1 MVQPLVKDTPK
12 SIATKGTKKPQNN
25 AFADFMKN
33 LGKTTASKKNSGA
46 DIIKA
51 DFKADAPKSTKMDSA
66 DSTKVKKDEILSTIL
81 KGKNEEVK
89 SPKPPQ
95 NPLDILLQRP
105 KATHMSLTSTPQIK
119 QDSTQGAI
127 ESPKTQNASPNLGQ
141 NLQDST
147 QTPKI
152 PQNQQQNKMQNTP
165 QSTSQV
171 LAKTP
176 QDSTQTLSPN
186 LTQNQT
192 PKIPAK
198 ESSTENATQDLTQTA
213 TESPKNKNIQ
223 PSKTQKNAES
233 SLQNLA
239 DKTQPQDTPPNLS
252 QNLEQNLGQNTQD
265 STQTPKIPQNQ
276 TTPTPQE
283 LAKNATDSTQILSQN
298 LPQDSMQNAPQSTS
312 TLGIK
317 NTLKYGAFA
326 AFDALSLLKPSD
338 GKKLSDLIKK
348 ADELSLNLQSIK
360 YTKIGDSKAIFSNAT
375 PLDSTPTQENA
386 TQNAVQETLKID
398 LKDTTKLAAA
408 PKSEETSQSPQEKQP
423 KLESKPAESPKEN
436 NAKSEIKLE
445 PKDTPK
451 DSTPKQAEIAESK
464 SIESPLKNA
473 LNPKES
479 DIKPINFKAE
489 NKAESTKTP
498 QESQNI
504 PLANA
509 DATTKIEHKIFDARE
524 TMRHFASSLKQ
535 EIQNY
540 KPPLSKITIELQP
553 ANLGSVEVSI
563 ISQGKNIQIQLHSN
577 QQTLNLFIQNQSDL
591 RNALTQIGYENVAMS
606 FNNGSQMG
614 FSDNSG
620 KWRYE
625 RSDKFRNTFGLNNQ
639 SEENEEI
646 FEIMITNNY
655 A

>member
-1 MVQPLVKDTPK
+1 
-12 SIATKGTKKPQNN
+12 
-25 AFADFMKN
+25 MKN
-33 LGKTTASKKNSGA
+33 LGKTTASKKADKKESS

-51 DFKADAPKSTKMDSA
+51 DFKASAPKATNINSSTKADSA
-66 DSTKVKKDEILSTIL
+66 NGTKTASADTKKDEILSTIL
-81 KGKNEEVK
+81 KSKNEEVK
-89 SPKPPQ
+89 SLKTSQ
-95 NPLDILLQRP
+95 NPLDMILQRP
-105 KATHMSLTSTPQIK
+105 KATHTSLTSTPQIK
-119 QDSTQGAI
+119 QDSNPA
-127 ESPKTQNASPNLGQ
+127 ESPKTQNPTK
-141 NLQDST
+141 DST
-147 QTPKI
+147 LEPKTT
-152 PQNQQQNKMQNTP
+152 QNQDTP
-165 QSTSQV
+165 QSTPQV

-176 QDSTQTLSPN
+176 QDSTPKPTLSPN
-186 LTQNQT
+186 LMQKPTN
-192 PKIPAK
+192 PAE
-198 ESSTENATQDLTQTA
+198 ESSTESPTQTQEA
-213 TESPKNKNIQ
+213 TESPKDKNT
-223 PSKTQKNAES
+223 KTQENTKS
-233 SLQNLA
+233 YQQNLSPNLGQTPQ
-239 DKTQPQDTPPNLS
+239 DSTPKPTITQQDTPQS
-252 QNLEQNLGQNTQD
+252 
-265 STQTPKIPQNQ
+265 
-276 TTPTPQE
+276 TPQE
-283 LAKNATDSTQILSQN
+283 KNATDSTMALSQN
-298 LPQDSMQNAPQSTS
+298 LPQDSTQNAPQS

-375 PLDSTPTQENA
+375 PLDSTQSLTQENA
-386 TQNAVQETLKID
+386 TQNAVQENPKID
-398 LKDTTKLAAA
+398 LKDTTKLATSTTL
-408 PKSEETSQSPQEKQP
+408 KSEDTSPTPQEKQP

-436 NAKSEIKLE
+436 NAKNETRLE
-445 PKDTPK
+445 PKDIK
-451 DSTPKQAEIAESK
+451 DSTLKQAERAESK
-464 SIESPLKNA
+464 SESLESPLKNA
-473 LNPKES
+473 LNPKENS

-509 DATTKIEHKIFDARE
+509 DATTKIEHKIFDAKE
-524 TMRHFASSLKQ
+524 TMKHFAGSLKQ

>member
-12 SIATKGTKKPQNN
+12 SIATKSTKKPQNN

-33 LGKTTASKKNSGA
+33 LGKTTASKKADKKESS

-51 DFKADAPKSTKMDSA
+51 DFKASAPKVTNIDSNTKA
-66 DSTKVKKDEILSTIL
+66 DSTNGTKLASADMAKKDEVLSTIL
-81 KGKNEEVK
+81 KSKNEEVK
-89 SPKPPQ
+89 SPKTSQ
-95 NPLDILLQRP
+95 NPLEMILQRP
-105 KATHMSLTSTPQIK
+105 KATHTSLTSTPQIK
-119 QDSTQGAI
+119 QDSNPA
-127 ESPKTQNASPNLGQ
+127 ESPKMQNPTK
-141 NLQDST
+141 DST
-147 QTPKI
+147 PK
-152 PQNQQQNKMQNTP
+152 PKTTQDTP
-165 QSTSQV
+165 QSTPQE

-176 QDSTQTLSPN
+176 QDSTQKPTLSPN
-186 LTQNQT
+186 LMQKSAN
-192 PKIPAK
+192 PAE
-198 ESSTENATQDLTQTA
+198 ESSTESTMPTQEA
-213 TESPKNKNIQ
+213 TESPKDKNA
-223 PSKTQKNAES
+223 KTQENTK
-233 SLQNLA
+233 SLQQNLA
-239 DKTQPQDTPPNLS
+239 DKIPPQQQNLS
-252 QNLEQNLGQNTQD
+252 PNLGQTPQD
-265 STQTPKIPQNQ
+265 STQKPK
-276 TTPTPQE
+276 TT
-283 LAKNATDSTQILSQN
+283 
-298 LPQDSMQNAPQSTS
+298 QNAHQS

-375 PLDSTPTQENA
+375 PLDSTPNQNAENA
-386 TQNAVQETLKID
+386 TQNAVQENPKID
-398 LKDTTKLAAA
+398 LKDTTKLATSTTL
-408 PKSEETSQSPQEKQP
+408 KSEDTSPTPQEKQP

-436 NAKSEIKLE
+436 NAKNETRLE
-445 PKDTPK
+445 PKDIK
-451 DSTPKQAEIAESK
+451 DSTLKQAEMAESK
-464 SIESPLKNA
+464 SESLESPLKNA
-473 LNPKES
+473 LNPKENS

-504 PLANA
+504 TLANA
-509 DATTKIEHKIFDARE
+509 DATTKIEHKIFDAKE

-639 SEENEEI
+639 NEENEEI

>member
-12 SIATKGTKKPQNN
+12 SIATKSTKKPQNN

-33 LGKTTASKKNSGA
+33 LGKTTASKKADKKESS

-51 DFKADAPKSTKMDSA
+51 DFKASAPKATNIDSNTKADSA
-66 DSTKVKKDEILSTIL
+66 NGTKLASADMAKKDEVLSTIL
-81 KGKNEEVK
+81 KSKNEEVK
-89 SPKPPQ
+89 SPKTSQ
-95 NPLDILLQRP
+95 NPLEMILQRP
-105 KATHMSLTSTPQIK
+105 KATHTSLTSTPQIK
-119 QDSTQGAI
+119 QDSNPA
-127 ESPKTQNASPNLGQ
+127 ESPKMQNPTK
-141 NLQDST
+141 DST
-147 QTPKI
+147 QKPKTT
-152 PQNQQQNKMQNTP
+152 QDTP
-165 QSTSQV
+165 QS
-171 LAKTP
+171 
-176 QDSTQTLSPN
+176 
-186 LTQNQT
+186 
-192 PKIPAK
+192 
-198 ESSTENATQDLTQTA
+198 
-213 TESPKNKNIQ
+213 
-223 PSKTQKNAES
+223 
-233 SLQNLA
+233 
-239 DKTQPQDTPPNLS
+239 
-252 QNLEQNLGQNTQD
+252 
-265 STQTPKIPQNQ
+265 
-276 TTPTPQE
+276 TPQE
-283 LAKNATDSTQILSQN
+283 LAKNAIDSTQKPTLSPNLMQKSANPAEESSTESTTPTQEATESPKDKNAKTQENTKSLQQNLADKIPPQQQNLSPNLGQTPQDSTPKPTITQQDTPQSTPQELAKNAIDSTMALSQN
-298 LPQDSMQNAPQSTS
+298 LPQDSTQNTPQS

-375 PLDSTPTQENA
+375 PLDSTPNQNAENA
-386 TQNAVQETLKID
+386 TQNAVQENPKID
-398 LKDTTKLAAA
+398 LKDTTKLATSTTL
-408 PKSEETSQSPQEKQP
+408 KSEDTSPTPQEKQP

-436 NAKSEIKLE
+436 NAKNETRLE
-445 PKDTPK
+445 PKDIK
-451 DSTPKQAEIAESK
+451 DSTLKQAEMAESK
-464 SIESPLKNA
+464 SESLESPLKNA
-473 LNPKES
+473 LNPKENS

-509 DATTKIEHKIFDARE
+509 DATTKIEHKIFDAKE

-591 RNALTQIGYENVAMS
+591 RNALTQIGYENIAMS